1 MDRLYYDRKKPF
13 TKKVKY
19 YEHYKPTTSISKPLA
34 YLIPYAWKEVI
45 DRLKLNGVELMQI
58 KNDTTIL
65 VNAYYID
72 DYRTVSKPYEGH
84 YLHSNVK
91 VHTEQQIVKV
101 NAGDYIVYTNQ
112 QACRFII
119 ETLEPQAIDSYFN
132 WNFFDEVLAQKE
144 YFSDY
149 VFEDTAADLL
159 KKDPALKEKLEK
171 KKSEDKKFG
180 ESADAQLDFVYR
192 NSSYFEKSYLRYPIF
207 RIEK

>member
-1 MDRLYYDRKKPF
+1 M
-13 TKKVKY
+13 V
-19 YEHYKPTTSISKPLA
+19 
-34 YLIPYAWKEVI
+34 
-45 DRLKLNGVELMQI
+45 QI
-58 KNDTTIL
+58 KIDTTIL

-72 DYRTVSKPYEGH
+72 EYKTVQKPYEGH

-149 VFEDTAADLL
+149 VFEDTAAELL

-180 ESADAQLDFVYR
+180 ESAAAQLDFIYR